1 MSRLRRD
8 EITLAQAP
16 PEVAEVLWRCAD
28 ARRLSEGWFDPWNT
42 LGGLDPAGLLRGW
55 AVGGALDVLR
65 GAGVS
70 AALIDAGG
78 VVAAFGA
85 PTPGRAWRV
94 PVPGAEPP
102 GHPCAMVE
110 VSGSVAT
117 VVEGR
122 RGTSAP
128 HRGRP
133 AGRNLRSVTV
143 AGPDPVLAEALA
155 VAVLSAGAGEGADR
169 PGAGVRRPDRRHP
182 GRCRHHRRIPGAVRR
197 PAIPE
202 RRGGLSQASTL
213 ALAFSNSSVEMAPL
227 SLSSLSRC
235 SSSAVPEPPA
245 ACRT

>member
-1 MSRLRRD
+1 MRFADYALGTTVSIDVRPGDCGHASASRALRRARGRLHRADEIFSTWKPDSPMSRLRRD

-155 VAVLSAGAGEGADR
+155 VAVLSAGAGG
-169 PGAGVRRPDRRHP
+169 
-182 GRCRHHRRIPGAVRR
+182 GR
-197 PAIPE
+197 
-202 RRGGLSQASTL
+202 
-213 ALAFSNSSVEMAPL
+213 
-227 SLSSLSRC
+227 
-235 SSSAVPEPPA
+235 
-245 ACRT
+245 